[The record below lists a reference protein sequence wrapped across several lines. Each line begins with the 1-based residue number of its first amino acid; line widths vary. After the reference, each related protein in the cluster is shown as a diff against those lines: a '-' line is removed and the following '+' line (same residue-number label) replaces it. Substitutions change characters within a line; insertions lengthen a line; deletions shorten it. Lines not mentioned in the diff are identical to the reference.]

1 MGDVE
6 EMIGEL
12 EEDKEDPEDEEVA
25 ETKAKPE
32 QDTSNDDLELDL
44 DSAWGSTERDE

>member
-12 EEDKEDPEDEEVA
+12 EEDKEDPEDEEVDEA
-25 ETKAKPE
+25 KAKPE
-32 QDTSNDDLELDL
+32 EGPSDDDLELDL